1 MGLGD
6 GMAALVGT
14 KWGKHK
20 YKVLKVGEKSVEG
33 TFSMFMASFLVVYA
47 ISPGGVVI
55 SLFVALFSSLVENI
69 SPSGV
74 DNATVPILS
83 SLLLEVL
90 CRL

>member
-47 ISPGGVVI
+47 ISPCGVVI